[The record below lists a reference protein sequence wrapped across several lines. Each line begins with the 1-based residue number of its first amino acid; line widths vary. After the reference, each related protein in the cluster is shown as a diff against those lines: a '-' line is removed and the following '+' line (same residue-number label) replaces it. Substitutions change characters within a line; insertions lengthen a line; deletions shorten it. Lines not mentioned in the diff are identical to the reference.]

1 MKSTII
7 YEFKSPSSI
16 FYPCNIN
23 QYKYLESN
31 IHLCTTGQ
39 RYSSVGHVHLNT
51 CTSLHYGPKILIS
64 RSCSSQHLFIF
75 ALRAKD
81 IHQEI
86 IHLCTTGQ
94 RYLVISSFRT
104 EDDEKY
110 FKENESSE
118 TEGQIVGI
126 CIQFIP
132 TSIIPHKYPFWSRIQ
147 K

>member
-1 MKSTII
+1 MKSIII

-23 QYKYLESN
+23 QYSSWIKYS
-31 IHLCTTGQ
+31 
-39 RYSSVGHVHLNT
+39 
-51 CTSLHYGPKILIS
+51 SLHYRPKIFICITS
-64 RSCSSQHLFIF
+64 WSCSSQHLFIF

-81 IHQEI
+81 IHQLI

-94 RYLVISSFRT
+94 RCLVISSFRT

-118 TEGQIVGI
+118 MEGQIVGI
-126 CIQFIP
+126 HITVYP
-132 TSIIPHKYPFWSRIQ
+132 RSIILHNNWFWSRTQ